1 MRSSGRY
8 RSTGGSGG
16 MNMGRAGG
24 TIAIFFN
31 ILYLLGAGLS
41 GYLIRD
47 TLKENKTVATSLYVI
62 LAMCIL
68 MPIMVLSIYLSMNK
82 NTKAEKEKVNTIIG
96 WTSMVPLI
104 IMMVIVF
111 TMGY

>member
-16 MNMGRAGG
+16 MNMGKAGG
-24 TIAIFFN
+24 TIAIFLN
-31 ILYLLGAGLS
+31 IMYLLGAGIS
-41 GYLIRD
+41 GYFIRD